1 MRMTDVSPA
10 VQPAPEP
17 LAGLLVGDTARATP
31 RAHGLP
37 GELFIGSIYLMA
49 FGSALR
55 ALILV
60 ITVATGPGVLPP
72 GMWTT
77 GPASCV
83 WAVLQWRLAGE
94 VRRFSRWGW
103 YGAMAELA
111 AAAALKLVLVVMVP
125 AVAPWLLAVLAVEAG
140 LLRYFWKRRAQFD
153 IDLGG

>member
-1 MRMTDVSPA
+1 MTDISPA
-10 VQPAPEP
+10 ARPAPEP
-17 LAGLLVGDTARATP
+17 LAGLLVGDTALAAP

-37 GELFIGSIYLMA
+37 GELFIGFTYLMA

-55 ALILV
+55 ALVLV
-60 ITVATGPGVLPP
+60 IGVVTSGPGVLP
-72 GMWTT
+72 GMWMM
-77 GPASCV
+77 GFASCV

-111 AAAALKLVLVVMVP
+111 AAAALNVVWAVILPEMVL
-125 AVAPWLLAVLAVEAG
+125 WFLAVLAVEAG
-140 LLRYFWKRRAQFD
+140 LIRYFWKRRAQFD